1 MYRIILL
8 VAAPVIIFDLADFT
22 VCLFDH
28 CLDLM
33 TVSLLCSFTESHNCL
48 VLPK

>member
-1 MYRIILL
+1 MYRIVLL
-8 VAAPVIIFDLADFT
+8 VAAPVIIFDLAAFT